1 MWQNNRYDNS
11 WFADPVQ
18 SPIKGTPRVL
28 NAMRDLDAMERATI
42 PVERI
47 KGPVLMVSGRDDQIW
62 PSFEL
67 AKIAWRRLE
76 AHNHPWPFEHISYPD
91 AGHGMVPPYAP
102 TTATTLV
109 HPVNRRTYA
118 RGGTPKGQI
127 EANVAY
133 WRRTLDFLAEAEAR
147 VR

>member
-1 MWQNNRYDNS
+1 
-11 WFADPVQ
+11 
-18 SPIKGTPRVL
+18 
-28 NAMRDLDAMERATI
+28 MRDLDAMERAAI

-47 KGPVLMVSGRDDQIW
+47 NGPVFMVSGRDDQVW

-67 AKIAWRRLE
+67 AEIARRRLE
-76 AHNHPWPFEHISYPD
+76 EHNHPWPFEHISYPD
-91 AGHGMVPPYAP
+91 AGHGMVAPYAP
-102 TTATTLV
+102 TTATAIV

-118 RGGTPKGQI
+118 LGGTPQGQI